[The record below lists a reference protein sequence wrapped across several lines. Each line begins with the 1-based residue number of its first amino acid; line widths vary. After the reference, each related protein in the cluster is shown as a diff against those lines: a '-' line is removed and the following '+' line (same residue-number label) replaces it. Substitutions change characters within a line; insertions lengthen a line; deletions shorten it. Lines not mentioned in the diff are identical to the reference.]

1 MKYKSTRGEVK
12 NLSFKEA
19 VLMGL
24 ASDGGLIVP
33 ESIPVVNLQDFQNLD
48 YRSLAQKIFSLF
60 IDEMKEEEIEELIH
74 KSYQHFRT
82 PEVINI
88 VHLKNLSLLELF
100 YGPTFS
106 FKDIALQI
114 VGNLFEHIL
123 AEKNLKMNVLCATSG
138 DTGSAAIYGLKGKK
152 NINVFILH
160 PYKAISPIQ
169 ELQMVTVKEKNIF
182 NIAVKGTFDD
192 CQRIVKQLFSDL
204 EFKTQYSLGAVNSI
218 NWTRILAQVVYY
230 IYSYLKAGGINYFSV
245 PTGNFGNIFAAY
257 LAKRM
262 GLPIK
267 RLILATNENDILT
280 RFVNYGDYS
289 RREVVR
295 TISPSMDIQIASNFE
310 RYLYYFY
317 DEDPLQTRKCMEEF
331 LKTGKLSFSPQE
343 IKKIQQDF
351 ISYSISQKE
360 ARDTIRKIYQ
370 ENNYIVCPHTA
381 CGISASLKVNERDNK
396 ICLATAHPAKF
407 PEAIK
412 SCGLLPPQLPPLSS
426 LKDKEKHFYIL
437 ENNPITIKK
446 FIIQQVNTMAQCK
459 M

>member
-182 NIAVKGTFDD
+182 NIAVKGTFD
-192 CQRIVKQLFSDL
+192 V
-204 EFKTQYSLGAVNSI
+204 
-218 NWTRILAQVVYY
+218 
-230 IYSYLKAGGINYFSV
+230 NYFSV